1 MKIMEQ
7 RIRIKDIAEKAG
19 VSTGTVDRVIHQRGN
34 VSPKVKEKVLNVMKD
49 LGYERNIIASTLAY
63 NRVFLIAAL
72 LPDSSHDLYWE
83 QPKLGLEKAYKNV
96 LHYGVRLKPLYFDQF
111 DPKSFL
117 DKAKELWQEDMLPD
131 AVLFT
136 PLFYK
141 ESLELLAECKRKNIP
156 NAIINTNIEN
166 SDSLCFIGPD
176 SYQSGVLGARL
187 LNFGLNQGETVMIL
201 NLAKGSANAQHLVEK
216 ERGFRDYFGNVKD
229 KEIKVVKSVFE
240 EFHDLGKLKEF
251 LKVHLKIYP
260 KLSGLFVTNSRA
272 YKVVECL
279 TEEEIKKIKI
289 VGFDLIEPN
298 LVHLRGNKLNF
309 IINQNPVQQ
318 GYLGVMNIVNHLI
331 LKKEVER
338 IQYLPLDIVVNE
350 NVEYYLREKMEYQI
364 VL

>member
-1 MKIMEQ
+1 MDQ

-34 VSPKVKEKVLNVMKD
+34 VSHKVKEKVLRVMEV

-63 NRVFLIAAL
+63 NRVFSIAVL

-83 QPKLGLEKAYKNV
+83 QPKLGIEKAYKNV
-96 LHYGVRLKPLYFDQF
+96 LHYGVSLKTLYFDQF

-117 DKAKELWQEDMLPD
+117 DKAEELWRDGSLPD

-141 ESLELLAECKRKNIP
+141 ESLQLLAECKRKNIP

-166 SDSLCFIGPD
+166 SESLCFIGPD

-187 LNFGLNQGETVMIL
+187 LNFGLNRGETVMIL
-201 NLAKGSANAQHLVEK
+201 NLAMGSANAQHLIEK
-216 ERGFRDYFGNVKD
+216 ESGFRDYFDNVKD
-229 KEIKVVKSVFE
+229 KEIKVVKTVFE
-240 EFHDLGKLKEF
+240 EFHDAGKLKEF

-260 KLSGLFVTNSRA
+260 KLTALFVTNSRA
-272 YKVVECL
+272 YKVLECL
-279 TEEEIKKIKI
+279 TREEIDKIKI

-298 LVHLRGNKLNF
+298 LVHLRNNKLNF

-331 LKKEVER
+331 LKKQVDKV
-338 IQYLPLDIVVNE
+338 QYLPLDIVVNE
-350 NVEYYLREKMEYQI
+350 NVEYYLRKKIEYQL